1 MHQPQLTANQD
12 LLVTH
17 LHLKFAVIFFVLT
30 FVVFDY
36 RIYLITLIS
45 IRAKAYHDIQ
55 ATWTKRPGCY

>member
-12 LLVTH
+12 LPVTH
-17 LHLKFAVIFFVLT
+17 LHLKFAVIFLVLT
-30 FVVFDY
+30 CVVFDY

-55 ATWTKRPGCY
+55 AT